1 VAHHPFAQFLEQ
13 GLAQD
18 PGRRPRSLHAMLDGV
33 DQMLFAE
40 GYARVPRLLSVE
52 ECRRL
57 RAYYNDDALFRSRI
71 VMERH
76 NFGRGEYK
84 YFAYPLPAA
93 ITHLR
98 ESLYAQLAPLAN
110 RWNECLGVSQRY
122 PMAQQQYLLECK
134 EHGQTRPTALMLRY
148 RAGDYNCLH
157 QDTYGELAFPFQAT
171 VFLSDRTEYSGGEFV
186 LVEQRPRAQSR
197 PIVIAPDQG
206 DLVII
211 PNRYRPVQGSRGYYR
226 TVFRHGV
233 STIHSG
239 ERFALGIILHD
250 AQ

>member
-1 VAHHPFAQFLEQ
+1 MNVEEL
-13 GLAQD
+13 
-18 PGRRPRSLHAMLDGV
+18 
-33 DQMLFAE
+33 LFTQ
-40 GYARVPRLLSVE
+40 GYAHVPRFVSAAD
-52 ECRRL
+52 CGSL
-57 RAYYNDDALFRSRI
+57 RAYYDDEALFRSKI

-84 YFAYPLPAA
+84 YFAYPLPEPVAR
-93 ITHLR
+93 LR
-98 ESLYAQLAPLAN
+98 ESLYGKLAPLAN
-110 RWNECLGVSQRY
+110 QWNERLGVPQRY
-122 PMAQQQYLLECK
+122 PLAQQQYLLECS
-134 EHGQTRPTALMLRY
+134 EHGQTRPTALILRY

-171 VFLSDRTEYSGGEFV
+171 LFLSARSEYSGGEFV

-211 PNRYRPVQGSRGYYR
+211 PNRYRPVEGTRGYYR

-250 AQ
+250 AV

>member
-1 VAHHPFAQFLEQ
+1 M
-13 GLAQD
+13 
-18 PGRRPRSLHAMLDGV
+18 LHRV
-33 DQMLFAE
+33 NAE
-40 GYARVPRLLSVE
+40 DLLHVQGYAHVPRFISQD
-52 ECRRL
+52 ECRAL
-57 RAYYNDDALFRSRI
+57 RGLYDDDSLFRSRI

-84 YFAYPLPAA
+84 YFSYPLPAPVGR
-93 ITHLR
+93 LR
-98 ESLYAQLAPLAN
+98 EDLYGELAPLAN
-110 RWNECLGVSQRY
+110 RWNERLGLPQRY

-148 RAGDYNCLH
+148 REGDYNCLH
-157 QDTYGELAFPFQAT
+157 QDMYGELAFPFQAT
-171 VFLSDRTEYSGGEFV
+171 IFLSDRGEYTGGEFV

-206 DLVII
+206 DLLII
-211 PNRYRPVQGSRGYYR
+211 PNRYRPVEGTRGYYR

>member
-1 VAHHPFAQFLEQ
+1 MLLRVNVEDL
-13 GLAQD
+13 
-18 PGRRPRSLHAMLDGV
+18 LHV
-33 DQMLFAE
+33 Q
-40 GYARVPRLLSVE
+40 GYAHVPRFISADG
-52 ECRRL
+52 CRAL
-57 RAYYNDDALFRSRI
+57 RGLYDDDSLFRSRI

-84 YFAYPLPAA
+84 YFSYPLPAA
-93 ITHLR
+93 VARLR
-98 ESLYAQLAPLAN
+98 EDLYAQLAPLAN
-110 RWNECLGVSQRY
+110 RWNERLALPQRY

-134 EHGQTRPTALMLRY
+134 EHGQSRPTALMLRY
-148 RAGDYNCLH
+148 REGDYNCLH

-171 VFLSDRTEYSGGEFV
+171 VFLSDRGEYTGGEFV

-206 DLVII
+206 DLLII
-211 PNRYRPVQGSRGYYR
+211 PNRYRPVEGTRGYYR

>member
-1 VAHHPFAQFLEQ
+1 
-13 GLAQD
+13 
-18 PGRRPRSLHAMLDGV
+18 MNGV
-33 DQMLFAE
+33 NVEDLLFSQ
-40 GYARVPRLLSVE
+40 GYARVPRFLSDA
-52 ECRRL
+52 ECAGVRG
-57 RAYYNDDALFRSRI
+57 YYDDDSLFRSRV

-84 YFAYPLPAA
+84 YFSYPLPEGVA
-93 ITHLR
+93 HLR
-98 ESLYAQLAPLAN
+98 ETLYAQLAPLAN
-110 RWNECLGVSQRY
+110 RWNERLGVSQRY
-122 PMAQQQYLLECK
+122 PLTQQQYLLECS
-134 EHGQTRPTALMLRY
+134 EHGQTRPTALLLRY

-171 VFLSDRTEYSGGEFV
+171 LFLSDRSEYTGGEFV

-197 PIVIAPDQG
+197 PIVIAPDLG
-206 DLVII
+206 DLLII
-211 PNRYRPVQGSRGYYR
+211 PNRYRPVEGTRGYYR

>member
-1 VAHHPFAQFLEQ
+1 MLHDVNVDDQL
-13 GLAQD
+13 LAQ
-18 PGRRPRSLHAMLDGV
+18 
-33 DQMLFAE
+33 
-40 GYARVPRLLSVE
+40 GYAHVPHFLPAS

-57 RAYYNDDALFRSRI
+57 RAYYDDESRFRSRI

-76 NFGRGEYK
+76 NFGQGEYK
-84 YFAYPLPAA
+84 YFAYPLPAEIA
-93 ITHLR
+93 HLR
-98 ESLYAQLAPLAN
+98 ESLYRDLAPLAN
-110 RWNECLGVSQRY
+110 RWNELLGVSQRY
-122 PMAQQQYLLECK
+122 PTAQQQYLLECK

-171 VFLSDRTEYSGGEFV
+171 AFLSDRSEYTGGEFV

-206 DLVII
+206 DLLVI
-211 PNRYRPVQGSRGYYR
+211 PNRYRPVRGTRGYYR

-233 STIHSG
+233 STIHNG